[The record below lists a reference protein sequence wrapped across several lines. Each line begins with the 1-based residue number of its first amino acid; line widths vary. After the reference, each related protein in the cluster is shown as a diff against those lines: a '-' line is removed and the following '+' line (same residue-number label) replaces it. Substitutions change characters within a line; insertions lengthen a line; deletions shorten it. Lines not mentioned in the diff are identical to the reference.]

1 MSHVVIDHEYY
12 LNGFAN
18 MVPDYTIVN
27 SDSGCIVIL
36 EYNPNTGEF
45 VKLHQETYGKSGSRR
60 IVPGQYL
67 ATDPKGRSVMIAAI
81 EKAKLVYIL
90 NRDVATNITISSPLE
105 AHASN
110 TIVHHIVG
118 LDVGFD
124 NPVFAALEVE
134 YTASDKDPSGEAFRN
149 TDKVSY
155 LFLECS
161 RAKIVFTLLDVNLL

>member
-1 MSHVVIDHEYY
+1 
-12 LNGFAN
+12 
-18 MVPDYTIVN
+18 MVPDHTIVN

-36 EYNPNTGEF
+36 EYNPNTGQF
-45 VKLHQETYGKSGSRR
+45 VKLHQETYGKSGPRR

-90 NRDVATNITISSPLE
+90 NRDVATNITISSPLD

-110 TIVHHIVG
+110 TIIHHVVG

-124 NPVFAALEVE
+124 NPIFAALEVE

-149 TDKVSY
+149 TNKVSH
-155 LFLECS
+155 LFLECP
-161 RAKIVFTLLDVNLL
+161 RAKMVSTLLDVDLL